1 MDNSLMFYIYYWYM
15 ATTEEGKCS
24 LNLLKVQIFADLL
37 HEVLSRNGLEDVLLG
52 GLLDLSPDN
61 ELVEHEVR
69 LLEVED
75 DIQLAHLM

>member
-1 MDNSLMFYIYYWYM
+1 MFYIYYGYM

-24 LNLLKVQIFADLL
+24 LNPLKVQIFADLL
-37 HEVLSRNGLEDVLLG
+37 HEVLSRNGLEDILLG